1 MTCKVESSGARRSLT
16 ENRPFRTA
24 PRTNDSITRLKKT
37 AARARRPRY
46 QCPAPGIT
54 QASVHARA
62 RRIPRP
68 SADSMEPTTSR
79 LPTLVLLHDLDAD
92 VGRDVLVQ
100 LDGDRVR
107 PQALDWL
114 VQLDAALVDLEP
126 LARQEVLDVLA
137 PHRAA
142 HPVVL
147 DAPLGEGE
155 GEHRC

>member
-1 MTCKVESSGARRSLT
+1 MTCKVESSGAGRCIT
-16 ENRPFRTA
+16 ENRPSRTA

-107 PQALDWL
+107 PQALDRL
-114 VQLDAALVDLEP
+114 GQADS
-126 LARQEVLDVLA
+126 A
-137 PHRAA
+137 PCGPR
-142 HPVVL
+142 P
-147 DAPLGEGE
+147 PS
-155 GEHRC
+155 RPRRP